1 MNIDN
6 DWIINLQVSH
16 TTEIPRGFGKEDDDD
31 DIVADVNEVPS
42 PSFPFKS
49 VVNVNV
55 PRLPRNM
62 DMLNNDN
69 DDDEEE
75 RLFGAVSDDDGD
87 EKDVNNEEEDYYDED
102 AGTLNNVV
110 LQNNIA
116 LQVLINREMDDS
128 DKIMKLFSCGDDGI
142 FYCYAKGRVFDTPL
156 RNECLLI
163 SVYVHY
169 LSVTQS
175 NNFKRIMN

>member
-6 DWIINLQVSH
+6 DWIINLQVSR
-16 TTEIPRGFGKEDDDD
+16 TTEIPRGFGKEDDD

-55 PRLPRNM
+55 PRPPQNM
-62 DMLNNDN
+62 DILNNDD

-75 RLFGAVSDDDGD
+75 RLFGAVSDDDHDDDSD
-87 EKDVNNEEEDYYDED
+87 EEDVNNEEEDYYDED
-102 AGTLNNVV
+102 PGTLNNVV
-110 LQNNIA
+110 FQNNIA
-116 LQVLINREMDDS
+116 LQVLIDREMDDS
-128 DKIMKLFSCGDDGI
+128 DKIAD
-142 FYCYAKGRVFDTPL
+142 YYAKGRVFNIPL

-169 LSVTQS
+169 LAVTQS
-175 NNFKRIMN
+175 ILKE